1 MKILSEKNYKKPL
14 YAIGVTAAL
23 LAMTVTGCTDP
34 EKGPA
39 LAGDVPCETT
49 ETTEEVV
56 LDGDVAVCT
65 PDPTEDTKETKETD
79 DDIVEL
85 GGEIAL
91 EGGVAVDE
99 TEETK

>member
-23 LAMTVTGCTDP
+23 LAMSVTGCTDP
-34 EKGPA
+34 VKGPA

-56 LDGDVAVCT
+56 LDGDVVVCT
-65 PDPTEDTKETKETD
+65 PAPTTD

-85 GGEIAL
+85 DGEVAL